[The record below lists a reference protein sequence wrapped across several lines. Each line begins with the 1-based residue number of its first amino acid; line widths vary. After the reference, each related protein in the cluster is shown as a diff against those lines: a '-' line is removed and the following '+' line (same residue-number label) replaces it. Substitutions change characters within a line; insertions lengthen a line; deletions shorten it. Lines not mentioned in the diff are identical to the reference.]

1 MELWKGTQLT
11 FCISLSDNSVSSLDE
26 VLVEGQ
32 IAGRHNWVG
41 ATLPCFLENQF
52 LIRSIPYQINS
63 LEVRTVGSYNWV

>member
-11 FCISLSDNSVSSLDE
+11 FCISLSDNLVSSLDE

-41 ATLPCFLENQF
+41 ANTTLF
-52 LIRSIPYQINS
+52 S
-63 LEVRTVGSYNWV
+63 